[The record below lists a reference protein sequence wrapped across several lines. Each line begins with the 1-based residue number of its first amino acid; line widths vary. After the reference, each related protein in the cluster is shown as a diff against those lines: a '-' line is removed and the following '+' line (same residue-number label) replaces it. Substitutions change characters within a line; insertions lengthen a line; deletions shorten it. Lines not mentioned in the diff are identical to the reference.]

1 MGLSKQALIAR
12 IAELKAA
19 YGEWSYDI
27 PLPHGVWT
35 RGNQGIPHTRLK
47 RCVQI
52 LRNVLGDRFSSA
64 SILDLGCLDGIFS
77 IEFALQGAA
86 RVVGVDVR
94 TGHIEKCLLAK
105 AALQLDNF
113 EVRTGDVREVLAEPG
128 LSFDAVLCS
137 GLLYHFNAPDV
148 FEVMK
153 KICDVAT
160 RLAIFDTHISLKP
173 TSAVEYEGK
182 TYCGHPF
189 TEHSEK
195 ASREEMEAHGHAS
208 YGNTASFWLTRP
220 SLVNALTSA
229 GFSSVYECF
238 APAHLNFG
246 QPGLEHRDRC
256 TFVCLKGSPAALKT
270 SPAANALTEAWPENA
285 LDYAVAG
292 R

>member
-1 MGLSKQALIAR
+1 MGLTKQELVAR
-12 IAELKAA
+12 IAEIKAA

-52 LRNVLGDRFSSA
+52 LRDVLGDRFASA

-77 IEFALQGAA
+77 VEFALQGAA
-86 RVVGVDVR
+86 RVVGVNVR
-94 TGHIEKCLLAK
+94 KGHIEKCLLAK
-105 AALQLDNF
+105 AALQLDNL
-113 EVRTGDVREVLAEPG
+113 ELRMGDVREVLDEPG
-128 LSFDAVLCS
+128 VRFDAVLCS

-153 KICDVAT
+153 KICDATT

-173 TSAVEYEGK
+173 TLTVEYKGK
-182 TYCGHPF
+182 AYRGHSF
-189 TEHSEK
+189 AEHSEK
-195 ASREEMEAHGHAS
+195 ASTEEMERAGHAS
-208 YGNTASFWLTRP
+208 FGNTASFWFTRP
-220 SLVNALTSA
+220 SLVNALTWA

-238 APAHLNFG
+238 APAHINFG

-270 SPAANALTEAWPENA
+270 SPTANSLAEDWPENS
-285 LDYAVAG
+285 LDYALTG